1 MKEYVDVTMTEHEE
15 LLLNQTEFEEE
26 EGDDLGRVRTHDTL
40 LIDEPFLERSVGLL
54 YLLTLTCGVGG

>member
-1 MKEYVDVTMTEHEE
+1 MKDYVDVTRTEHEE
-15 LLLNQTEFEEE
+15 LLLNQDEYEE

-40 LIDEPFLERSVGLL
+40 IINEPSLERSVGLL

>member
-1 MKEYVDVTMTEHEE
+1 MKDYVDVTRTEHEE
-15 LLLNQTEFEEE
+15 LLLNQDEYEE

-40 LIDEPFLERSVGLL
+40 IVDEPSLERSVGLL

>member
-1 MKEYVDVTMTEHEE
+1 MKQYVDVTMTEREE
-15 LLLNQTEFEEE
+15 LLLNQNEFEE

-40 LIDEPFLERSVGLL
+40 LIDEPHLETSVGLL